1 VDPLTRKIKW
11 HRVGPWMDQ
20 HDPDFLASGKI
31 SVFSNNNDL
40 TEDGSRLGGSTIIEV
55 DPVSGETRVRYGG
68 VANQKMYTRLRG
80 NHQTLANGNTL
91 IVESDAGRVFEINPA
106 GDIIW
111 KFINRYD
118 ADHVAYVNDAL
129 RYPPDYFKV
138 GDWSCAK

>member
-1 VDPLTRKIKW
+1 
-11 HRVGPWMDQ
+11 
-20 HDPDFLASGKI
+20 
-31 SVFSNNNDL
+31 VFSNNNDR

>member
-1 VDPLTRKIKW
+1 
-11 HRVGPWMDQ
+11 
-20 HDPDFLASGKI
+20 
-31 SVFSNNNDL
+31 
-40 TEDGSRLGGSTIIEV
+40 
-55 DPVSGETRVRYGG
+55 
-68 VANQKMYTRLRG
+68 
-80 NHQTLANGNTL
+80 
-91 IVESDAGRVFEINPA
+91 VESDAGRVFEINPA